1 MPAFKKR
8 SRHDNIF
15 SFATDRIVCVT
26 KNRTASNHVCETK
39 DCTADNLVCEKKT
52 VPQSNLKFLQ
62 KFILRTIVPI
72 FFVCKTGSVPLG
84 NLNISS
90 KN

>member
-26 KNRTASNHVCETK
+26 KDCAAGNPVCEMKDRTADNHVCETK
-39 DCTADNLVCEKKT
+39 DRTA
-52 VPQSNLKFLQ
+52 SNHEIVAEFHFNDCHRMFSYKDQ
-62 KFILRTIVPI
+62 KR
-72 FFVCKTGSVPLG
+72 
-84 NLNISS
+84 
-90 KN
+90 